1 MDNLISIIIAVV
13 ASGGFW
19 TLLQTA
25 LAAHAKKKSAESRLL
40 LGIAFDRLCERA
52 EMHIENGYIS
62 TDDYN
67 DLIKYLYQPYKDMG
81 GNGTVERLMLKVKAL
96 PTHQEGAHT

>member
-1 MDNLISIIIAVV
+1 MIVQIIIAVV

-25 LAAHAKKKSAESRLL
+25 IAAHAKKKSAESRLL

-52 EMHIENGYIS
+52 EMHIENGFIS

-96 PTHQEGAHT
+96 PTHKEGARP

>member
-1 MDNLISIIIAVV
+1 MIELILAVV

-19 TLLQTA
+19 TLLQTIIA
-25 LAAHAKKKSAESRLL
+25 NRQKKKSAESRLL

-52 EMHIENGYIS
+52 EKHIEDGYIS

-81 GNGTVERLMLKVKAL
+81 GNGTAERLMLKVKAL
-96 PTHQEGAHT
+96 PIHQEGAHT

>member
-1 MDNLISIIIAVV
+1 MIEIILAVV

-19 TLLQTA
+19 TLLQTIIA
-25 LAAHAKKKSAESRLL
+25 NRQKKKSAESRLL
-40 LGIAFDRLCERA
+40 LGIAFDRLIERA
-52 EMHIENGYIS
+52 ERHIEDGFIS

-81 GNGTVERLMLKVKAL
+81 GDGTVERLMLKVKAL
-96 PTHQEGAHT
+96 PTHAEGARP

>member
-1 MDNLISIIIAVV
+1 MIEIILAVV

-19 TLLQTA
+19 TLLQTIIA
-25 LAAHAKKKSAESRLL
+25 NRQKKKSAESRLL
-40 LGIAFDRLCERA
+40 FGIAFDRLCERA
-52 EMHIENGYIS
+52 EKHIEDGYIS

-67 DLIKYLYQPYKDMG
+67 DLIKYLYQPYRDMG
-81 GNGTVERLMLKVKAL
+81 GNGTAERLMLKVKAL

>member
-1 MDNLISIIIAVV
+1 MIFQIIIAVV

-25 LAAHAKKKSAESRLL
+25 ITAHQRKKSAETRLI

-52 EMHIENGYIS
+52 EHHIEDGFIT

-67 DLIKYLYQPYKDMG
+67 DLVKYLYQPYRDMG
-81 GNGTVERLMLKVKAL
+81 GNGTVERLMLQVKAL
-96 PTHQEGAHT
+96 PTHKEGAHA